1 MQLTHKSKSKENYIL
16 QLAIFKKATKTKKS
30 PSVRGA
36 YKLKDYILS
45 IILLN
50 E

>member
-1 MQLTHKSKSKENYIL
+1 MHKSKSKENYIL
-16 QLAIFKKATKTKKS
+16 QLAIFKKATKKS

-45 IILLN
+45 IILQAELLL
-50 E
+50 